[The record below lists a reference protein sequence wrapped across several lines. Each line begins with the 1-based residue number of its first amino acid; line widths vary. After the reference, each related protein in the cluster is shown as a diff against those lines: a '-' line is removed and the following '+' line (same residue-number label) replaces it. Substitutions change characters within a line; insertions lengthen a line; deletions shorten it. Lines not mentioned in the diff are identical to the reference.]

1 MKYLLN
7 SIAVLSLMALTT
19 PVMAQDNAPRAS
31 RMQAPVSEAQ
41 FVERR
46 VQDLRAADNNND
58 GQVSAE
64 ERRAYAQSRQAER
77 LAARFARLDTNGD
90 GQISR
95 EEFAAGNRHQGRM
108 QHGRRAG
115 RGGEDHVVV
124 LAEAEQKARADFA
137 RLDANKDGQVT
148 AQERRAAF
156 ETAREARREQ
166 RQTRRARQ
174 ASPSA
179 AVSE

>member
-1 MKYLLN
+1 MKHLIKALAGVALV
-7 SIAVLSLMALTT
+7 AVAT
-19 PVMAQDNAPRAS
+19 PAMAQETAPRAQ
-31 RMQAPVSEAQ
+31 RAQAPASEAQ

-46 VQDLRAADNNND
+46 MQALRAADTNND

-77 LAARFARLDTNGD
+77 LEARFARLDTNGD

-95 EEFAAGNRHQGRM
+95 EEFAAGDHQKSRM
-108 QHGRRAG
+108 QHTRRAG
-115 RGGEDHVVV
+115 RGGEARVVV

-137 RLDANKDGQVT
+137 RLDANNDGQVT

-166 RQTRRARQ
+166 RQMRRARQ